1 MSASPRSAA
10 VLRGAAAGLSG
21 SAVSVLLGLATAAAL
36 ARLVAPA
43 DYGVYFLAFVVVETA
58 GVVLGFGVAQAV
70 VAVRS
75 APPELLRALLRRDV
89 VLEGGLALAVAAAG
103 PPLALL
109 TGVDEVVPVLLV
121 LAVAVWLDG
130 LAAVPLGLAQRRLR
144 FGRIAVVE
152 TGSLA
157 LGAVV
162 GVTAAALGA
171 GLWALVAQMW
181 VYRVGRS
188 AGLLAVSGLVDALR
202 GRGDVDTLPVDDV
215 EMAALRRFGRDV
227 VAGRLVAQLA
237 RRVDQVVVAVL
248 ATTAAVGLYGQA
260 TRYSMLPV
268 SSLQRPLLGVAVAS
282 LARRRDDPAGLRGW
296 ARTGVLGLFTLVW
309 PALALLGAET
319 RTVVL
324 VLLGPDWV
332 EAVPLLRLLVVGAAA
347 WAVVLVL
354 KWPNYAEG
362 QADRQLRAS
371 LAVAPAL
378 LLGVVVGSL
387 LVPDDPALGVAAG
400 VAAGTV
406 VGTVPAVLLALAGSQ
421 LRPRDLAGSLLR
433 PAAASAALVV
443 ALLLVGPL
451 LPDDAGATGPALL
464 RLLLVVPVAVLAAA
478 AGWLA
483 PPGGPAA
490 ARKLSALVVN
500 ARRGR

>member
-1 MSASPRSAA
+1 MIEAPRTVA
-10 VLRGAAAGLSG
+10 VLRGAAAGLTG
-21 SAVSVLLGLATAAAL
+21 SAASVLLGLVAAAAL

-58 GVVLGFGVAQAV
+58 GVVLGFGVSQAV
-70 VAVRS
+70 VAARS
-75 APPELLRALLRRDV
+75 APPDLLRALLRRDV
-89 VLEGGLALAVAAAG
+89 VLEGALALAVAVAG

-109 TGVDEVVPVLLV
+109 TGVDQVVPVLLV
-121 LAVAVWLDG
+121 LAVAVWVDG
-130 LAAVPLGLAQRRLR
+130 LAAVPLGLAQRRSR

-157 LGAVV
+157 LGAAV
-162 GVTAAALGA
+162 GVAAAALGA
-171 GLWALVAQMW
+171 GLWALVAQMA

-188 AGLLAVSGLVDALR
+188 VGLLVVSGLVDALR
-202 GRGDVDTLPVDDV
+202 GRGDVEADPVDDDELV
-215 EMAALRRFGRDV
+215 ALRRFGRDV

-237 RRVDQVVVAVL
+237 RRVDQVLVAVL
-248 ATTAAVGLYGQA
+248 ATTTAVGLYGQA
-260 TRYSMLPV
+260 NRYALLPV
-268 SSLQRPLLGVAVAS
+268 ASLQRPLLGVAVAS

-309 PALALLGAET
+309 PALALLGVET

-332 EAVPLLRLLVVGAAA
+332 DAVPLLRLLVVGAAA

-378 LLGVVVGSL
+378 LIGVVSGAL

-406 VGTVPAVLLALAGSQ
+406 VGTVPAVLLALSGSQ
-421 LRPRDLAGSLLR
+421 LRPRDLVASLLR
-433 PAAASAALVV
+433 PATASTALVV
-443 ALLLVGPL
+443 ALLAVRPL
-451 LPDDAGATGPALL
+451 LPDDGGSTGPALV
-464 RLLLVVPVAVLAAA
+464 RLLVVAPVAALSAAL
-478 AGWLA
+478 GWLA
-483 PPGGPAA
+483 PPGGPTA
-490 ARKLSALVVN
+490 ARRLVALVAN